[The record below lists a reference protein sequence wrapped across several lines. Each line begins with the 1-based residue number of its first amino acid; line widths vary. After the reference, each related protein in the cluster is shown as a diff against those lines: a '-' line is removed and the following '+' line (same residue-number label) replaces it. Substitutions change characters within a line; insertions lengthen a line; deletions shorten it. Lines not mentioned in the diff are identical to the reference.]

1 MDSIQQAARGPEGR
15 RESSALPRLMTW
27 WIAGC
32 AVVIVL
38 GLNRMHPE
46 VGQRLAY
53 AFRDPA
59 MDLERPFPTCKAAH
73 AAGYYDIPRE
83 SPAYVRWQDPE
94 NRGLACEPPEGVS
107 SGRLAIIRQRLMAPT
122 GERAGPK
129 AGPQAQKGDGGR
141 R

>member
-1 MDSIQQAARGPEGR
+1 MDSIQQAARGPEAY
-15 RESSALPRLMTW
+15 RESTVLPRLMKL
-27 WIAGC
+27 WIAVC
-32 AVVIVL
+32 AVIIVL

-107 SGRLAIIRQRLMAPT
+107 SGRLDIIFKRLTAP
-122 GERAGPK
+122 AGQ
-129 AGPQAQKGDGGR
+129 AAPQANKGGDGGR

>member
-1 MDSIQQAARGPEGR
+1 MDSIQHAARGPEGR
-15 RESSALPRLMTW
+15 PASSTLPRLMKL
-27 WIAGC
+27 WIAAC
-32 AVVIVL
+32 AVIIVL

-46 VGQRLAY
+46 FGQRLAY

-107 SGRLAIIRQRLMAPT
+107 SGRLEIIRHRLTAP
-122 GERAGPK
+122 AGST
-129 AGPQAQKGDGGR
+129 AAKGDGGR

>member
-1 MDSIQQAARGPEGR
+1 MDSIQQAARGPEAY
-15 RESSALPRLMTW
+15 RERSALPRLMML
-27 WIAGC
+27 WIAVCG
-32 AVVIVL
+32 VVIVL

-73 AAGYYDIPRE
+73 AAGYYDIPRD
-83 SPAYVRWQDPE
+83 SPAYVSWQDPQ
-94 NRGLACEPPEGVS
+94 NRGLACEPAEGVS
-107 SGRLAIIRQRLMAPT
+107 SGRLEIIRKRLMAPAPQT
-122 GERAGPK
+122 A
-129 AGPQAQKGDGGR
+129 PQAGKGGDGGR

>member
-1 MDSIQQAARGPEGR
+1 MDSIQQAARGPEAH
-15 RESSALPRLMTW
+15 REGSRLPRLMTI
-27 WIAGC
+27 WIAAC
-32 AVVIVL
+32 AVIIVL

-83 SPAYVRWQDPE
+83 SPAYVRWQDPD

-107 SGRLAIIRQRLMAPT
+107 SGRLTIIRQRLMAP
-122 GERAGPK
+122 
-129 AGPQAQKGDGGR
+129 AGPQAEKAGGGR

>member
-1 MDSIQQAARGPEGR
+1 MDSIQQAAQGR
-15 RESSALPRLMTW
+15 EADRESTALPRLMML
-27 WIAGC
+27 WIAIC

-83 SPAYVRWQDPE
+83 SPAYVSWQDPQ
-94 NRGLACEPPEGVS
+94 NRGLACEPAEGVS
-107 SGRLAIIRQRLMAPT
+107 SGRLEIIRKRLLAP
-122 GERAGPK
+122 
-129 AGPQAQKGDGGR
+129 AGPQAAPKSGNKGGGGR
-141 R
+141 S

>member
-1 MDSIQQAARGPEGR
+1 MDSIRQAARGPEAD
-15 RESSALPRLMTW
+15 RESSALPRLMML
-27 WIAGC
+27 WIAVC

-83 SPAYVRWQDPE
+83 SPAYVSWQDPQ
-94 NRGLACEPPEGVS
+94 NRGLACEPAEGVS
-107 SGRLAIIRQRLMAPT
+107 SGRLEIIRKRLTAP
-122 GERAGPK
+122 AGQ
-129 AGPQAQKGDGGR
+129 AGSTAAKGDGGR
-141 R
+141 H

>member
-1 MDSIQQAARGPEGR
+1 MDSIQQAARGPEAY
-15 RESSALPRLMTW
+15 RESNALPRLMTL
-27 WIAGC
+27 WIALC
-32 AVVIVL
+32 AVIIVL

-73 AAGYYDIPRE
+73 AAGYYNIPRE
-83 SPAYVRWQDPE
+83 SPAYVRWQDPD
-94 NRGLACEPPEGVS
+94 NRGLACEPADGVA
-107 SGRLAIIRQRLMAPT
+107 SGRLEIIRQRLMAPT
-122 GERAGPK
+122 G
-129 AGPQAQKGDGGR
+129 AQIGSTAAKSDGGR

>member
-1 MDSIQQAARGPEGR
+1 MDSIQQAARGPDAD
-15 RESSALPRLMTW
+15 RESSPLPRLMML
-27 WIAGC
+27 WIAAC

-46 VGQRLAY
+46 FGQRLAY

-73 AAGYYDIPRE
+73 AAGYYDIPRD
-83 SPAYVRWQDPE
+83 SPAYVSWQDPQ
-94 NRGLACEPPEGVS
+94 NHGLACEPPEGVS
-107 SGRLAIIRQRLMAPT
+107 SGRLEIIRKRLMAP
-122 GERAGPK
+122 A
-129 AGPQAQKGDGGR
+129 PQAAKGGDGGR